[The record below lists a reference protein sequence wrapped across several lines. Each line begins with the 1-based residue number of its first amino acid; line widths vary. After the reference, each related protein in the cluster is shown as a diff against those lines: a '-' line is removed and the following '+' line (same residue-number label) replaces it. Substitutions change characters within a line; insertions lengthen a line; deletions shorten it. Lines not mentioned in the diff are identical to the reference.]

1 VEHELCFGADLVAG
15 HGEVEA
21 RGELE
26 GGPDGCVVRVDA
38 AAVCGEG

>member
-1 VEHELCFGADLVAG
+1 LRAG

-26 GGPDGCVVRVDA
+26 GGPDGCVVHVDA
-38 AAVCGEG
+38 AAVCGGC